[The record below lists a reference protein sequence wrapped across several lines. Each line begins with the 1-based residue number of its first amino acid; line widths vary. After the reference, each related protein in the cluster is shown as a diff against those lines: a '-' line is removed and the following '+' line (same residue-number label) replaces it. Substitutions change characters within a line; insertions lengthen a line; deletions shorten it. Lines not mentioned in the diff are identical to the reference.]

1 MIKAVI
7 FDCFGVLVGKGFWHT
22 YAAAGGDV
30 EKDRKFVEDALYRAN
45 AGELDD
51 LAFIR
56 LIAGRLGISPEACS
70 EVIDADE
77 QPNLDVFEYIRTT
90 LKPQYKIGFLSNV
103 GHGVIE
109 HKIPSELRA
118 LFDADIRSAEVGC
131 QKPDPRIY
139 QIALDRLGVKA
150 DEAVFTDDHEEYVA
164 GAAKLGIHTIL
175 YKDFDDFR
183 VRLEDLLRD
192 S

>member
-90 LKPQYKIGFLSNV
+90 LKPQYKIGF
-103 GHGVIE
+103 
-109 HKIPSELRA
+109 
-118 LFDADIRSAEVGC
+118 
-131 QKPDPRIY
+131 
-139 QIALDRLGVKA
+139 
-150 DEAVFTDDHEEYVA
+150 
-164 GAAKLGIHTIL
+164 
-175 YKDFDDFR
+175 
-183 VRLEDLLRD
+183 
-192 S
+192 